1 MEQLSQELK
10 DKVMVIANDYLA
22 RRNEKPFEEFEE
34 SIYLQCKYDSIK
46 KEFDEFSDF
55 EGDFFVVLND
65 CIKEILGRDVA

>member
-10 DKVMVIANDYLA
+10 DKVMVIAKDYFE
-22 RRNEKPFEEFEE
+22 RKNEKPFEEFEE
-34 SIYLQCKYDSIK
+34 SIYLQGKYDEIK
-46 KEFDEFSDF
+46 KEFDEFSEF